1 MTLADEPKILDNKI
15 KANQVQYDLDREAA
29 KISALSSKELDKY
42 KYLTCEDLAHKPEV
56 VEQAKLEYSP
66 WGKVFNKGL
75 DEKDKKKN
83 FWKGWKTLKTKMKNS

>member
-1 MTLADEPKILDNKI
+1 MNLKFLITRLKQI
-15 KANQVQYDLDREAA
+15 KFNMIQIA

-66 WGKVFNKGL
+66 
-75 DEKDKKKN
+75 
-83 FWKGWKTLKTKMKNS
+83 